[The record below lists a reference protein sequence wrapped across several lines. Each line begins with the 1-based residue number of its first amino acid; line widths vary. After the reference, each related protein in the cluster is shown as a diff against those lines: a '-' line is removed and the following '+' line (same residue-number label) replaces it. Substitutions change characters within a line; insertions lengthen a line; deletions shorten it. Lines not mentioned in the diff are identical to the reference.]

1 LNRTSLVVEPED
13 VEWHNRRR
21 LRALDGAPIPRA
33 AVTDSPSPRTEP
45 LLLGIETSCD
55 DTACAVLDGA
65 GRVLSSVVSS
75 QLEVHRPFGGV
86 VPEAASRE
94 HLRNWPA
101 VSEEALQRA
110 GCGFGD
116 LGAVAATYG
125 PGLVGS
131 LLVGLSIG
139 KALAYA
145 RGLPFFAVHH
155 LEGHLWSPFLRTRGE
170 PADVP
175 PPSFVGLV
183 VSGGHTT
190 LVSVA
195 DDRVRTLGE
204 TRDDAM
210 GEAFDK
216 VGKRLGLPFPGG
228 PHVDAWAEQ
237 AEAGSAPG
245 LPAKQPR
252 LGVARCGR
260 TLDFSYSGLKTQ
272 TLLEIERLEAAGV
285 SARLAARPEASA
297 ADDRDLAPPDP
308 RLLGLVAE
316 FRRAAVA
323 QLVDRLERLHARA
336 RFDALAVSGGVAANR
351 RLRRD
356 LAAWASRRAVAL
368 RLVEP
373 LYAGDN
379 AAMIAHAAWRRL
391 ARGETGDPPSVEA
404 ASRLPLGERE
414 PEDLRPDRGRPRP
427 KPPLVTVTDEPAP
440 QRPGSAPQDRG

>member
-1 LNRTSLVVEPED
+1 V
-13 VEWHNRRR
+13 
-21 LRALDGAPIPRA
+21 I
-33 AVTDSPSPRTEP
+33 SPVSSRTEP
-45 LLLGIETSCD
+45 LVLGIETSCD
-55 DTACAVLDGA
+55 DTACAVLDGD

-94 HLRNWPA
+94 HLRNWPT
-101 VSEEALQRA
+101 VSEAALRQA
-110 GCGFGD
+110 GCEISD

-155 LEGHLWSPFLRTRGE
+155 LEGHLYSPFLLPGGE
-170 PADVP
+170 PAEEP
-175 PPSFVGLV
+175 PEDFVGLV

-190 LVSVA
+190 LVAVSAEGVEA
-195 DDRVRTLGE
+195 LGE

-228 PHVDAWAEQ
+228 PHLDAWAEQ
-237 AEAGSAPG
+237 AAQDGTAPK
-245 LPAKQPR
+245 PPR
-252 LGVARCGR
+252 LGVARCGD

-272 TLLEIERLEAAGV
+272 TLLEIERLETSGVVTPLGEPPRAGV
-285 SARLAARPEASA
+285 AGSAVTEQ
-297 ADDRDLAPPDP
+297 PDP
-308 RLLGLVAE
+308 RLLALVVE

-323 QLVDRLERLHARA
+323 QLVDRLERLHR
-336 RFDALAVSGGVAANR
+336 RSPFGVLAVSGGVAANR
-351 RLRRD
+351 MLRREIP
-356 LAAWASRRAVAL
+356 AWAERHGVTL

-373 LYAGDN
+373 VFSGDN
-379 AAMIAHAAWRRL
+379 AAMIAHAGWRRL
-391 ARGETGDPPSVEA
+391 RRGESDDPRSVEA
-404 ASRLPLGERE
+404 ISRQPLGTATR
-414 PEDLRPDRGRPRP
+414 
-427 KPPLVTVTDEPAP
+427 
-440 QRPGSAPQDRG
+440 

>member
-1 LNRTSLVVEPED
+1 
-13 VEWHNRRR
+13 
-21 LRALDGAPIPRA
+21 
-33 AVTDSPSPRTEP
+33 
-45 LLLGIETSCD
+45 
-55 DTACAVLDGA
+55 VLDGE

-75 QLEVHRPFGGV
+75 QLAVHRPFGGV

-101 VSEEALQRA
+101 VSDAALRRA
-110 GCGFGD
+110 GCAIGD

-145 RGLPFFAVHH
+145 RGLPFLAVHH
-155 LEGHLWSPFLRTRGE
+155 LEGHLWSPFLRTGGA
-170 PADVP
+170 PAEAP
-175 PPSFVGLV
+175 PERFVGLV

-190 LVSVA
+190 LVSV
-195 DDRVRTLGE
+195 DGERVRTLGE

-228 PHVDAWAEQ
+228 PFLDEWAERS
-237 AEAGSAPG
+237 EAGAI
-245 LPAKQPR
+245 LPPRR
-252 LGVARCGR
+252 LGVARCGPS
-260 TLDFSYSGLKTQ
+260 LDFSYSGLKTQ
-272 TLLEIERLEAAGV
+272 TLLEIEHLETSGVLARLEESPRAPGDGAG
-285 SARLAARPEASA
+285 P
-297 ADDRDLAPPDP
+297 DDTPADP
-308 RLLGLVAE
+308 RLLALVVE

-323 QLVDRLERLHARA
+323 QLLERLERLRRRA
-336 RFDALAVSGGVAANR
+336 PFDFLAVSGGVAANR

-356 LAAWASRRAVAL
+356 VADWSAARGVTL

-373 LYAGDN
+373 VYSGDN

-391 ARGETGDPPSVEA
+391 ARGERDDPRAIEA
-404 ASRLPLGERE
+404 SSRLPLGERAD
-414 PEDLRPDRGRPRP
+414 PNAGKSGDRRR
-427 KPPLVTVTDEPAP
+427 
-440 QRPGSAPQDRG
+440 GSATRSRSR